1 MNEFEGILEKMK
13 DSGLV
18 LPQKTVSIKTQNSE
32 TILRN
37 AFDYFI
43 GLEGKKA
50 QWIETYNLVA
60 EWLHDN
66 EGKGLLLYGDCGRG
80 KSILSRYIIP
90 AILLK
95 YHGKV
100 VNVYD
105 ITDMNKSIDEVLGE
119 KIVSLDDIGT
129 EGESN
134 VYGNKR
140 LAFSEIVDEAEKKG
154 KLLIISTNLTG
165 EQISA
170 KYGERIFDR
179 LGKITKRVL
188 FTGKSNDLFAV

>member
-1 MNEFEGILEKMK
+1 MSNEFEGILERMK

-18 LPQKTVSIKTQNSE
+18 LPQKTVLIKTDAAF
-32 TILRN
+32 TILSN

-50 QWIETYNLVA
+50 LWIDTYNEVA
-60 EWLHDN
+60 EWLQDN

-100 VNVYD
+100 VNVSD
-105 ITDMNKSIDEVLGE
+105 ITGMNKNIDEVLNK

-140 LAFSEIVDEAEKKG
+140 LAFSEIVDEAEKQG

-165 EQISA
+165 EQIAS

-188 FTGKSNDLFAV
+188 FTGKSLRS